1 MTVPGLA
8 EAADRFDRALAAVD
22 TPAATAVIGELL
34 DRGEDPVAVLVEVIA
49 AAQRSVGLRWQRG
62 EWPVAREH
70 AATGVSAAAVEVVA
84 RHVRRLPVT
93 RGRVVV
99 ACAEREWHALPAML
113 IGHALRANGWDVTLL
128 GASTTTARLNRYLH
142 DLGPDAAA
150 VSCSVLGALPAG
162 RRFIEAATAAG
173 IPVLAGGSAFGP
185 DPARALALGATAWA
199 PGAYSAID
207 AVAKLPAVVP
217 AASPL
222 PAAPAAEQAELEQA
236 HQRLVAGLRTTWT
249 LAADVLVDAPVVV
262 DSLQAVAK
270 DVLNQVLHAV
280 SAALLTGDPRPI
292 PETAAWLADLLAARG
307 AEVRLVAELGELLAA
322 GLGDFP
328 LARELVVAHWAGG
341 LVGTER

>member
-8 EAADRFDRALAAVD
+8 EAADRFDRALEAVD
-22 TPAATAVIGELL
+22 TPAATALIGELL

-84 RHVRRLPVT
+84 RHVRRVPVT

-185 DPARALALGATAWA
+185 DPVRALALGATAWA
-199 PGAYSAID
+199 PGAHSAID
-207 AVAKLPAVVP
+207 AIAKLPAVVP
-217 AASPL
+217 AAPPL
-222 PAAPAAEQAELEQA
+222 PAAPAAEQAELELA
-236 HQRLVAGLRTTWT
+236 HRRLVAGLRTTWT
-249 LAADVLVDAPVVV
+249 LAADVLADAPV
-262 DSLQAVAK
+262 SLQAVAK
-270 DVLNQVLHAV
+270 DVLDQALHAV
-280 SAALLTGDPRPI
+280 SAALLTGDQRPI

-307 AEVRLVAELGELLAA
+307 AGVHPVAELGELLAA
-322 GLGDFP
+322 GLADFP